1 MLLNYLKIALRTML
15 RYKSFSVINI
25 LGLTIGLT
33 AFLGISLY
41 VADELSFD
49 SFHENK
55 DRIYRSLTS
64 AEWDGRTVKWGGS
77 PNLLAPTAM
86 KEIPEVEKA
95 TRYFHHNFGSMA
107 FVSTETENFTEQN
120 LYFADPEFLDIFTLP
135 IIKGAARAK
144 LIDRPGTVIIS
155 ERAAEKYFDTSDPIG
170 KVLTIDNNMKLEV
183 TGVYKTLPANSF
195 FQAEMIASFSSNW
208 FGQDRNQSWGNA
220 SFDSF
225 FLLHEGVSQDAAYEK
240 MTAMLLKN
248 VPADRQ
254 WFKISLQPL
263 SDIRLHS
270 GDLDPTADRRVY
282 GDYKQVKILIGLAT
296 IILLIASV
304 NYMNLSTAQSQRRN
318 KEVGIV
324 KTLGGTFSQLTRRF
338 YLEASVFVGASLLIS
353 LAAFGFLLPM
363 FNALS
368 GKAITMEFI
377 SSSWFWLGFIS
388 IWIILTV
395 LAGLYPALY
404 LSSFSPKLVLQKTSA
419 SGSQAFM
426 RKGLVVFQ
434 FSVSII
440 LIICSV
446 VFYQQMNFIRNKKLG
461 YQPEQVVAVM
471 TTPVKDRDQAVSLKT
486 SYEALGDVVSVSRT
500 QSYPGMSTSS
510 RNILRDGESEESG
523 GGSLLLTMRATHEI
537 LSVLNIKL
545 LAGKTLPE
553 TKDPNDTT
561 VQVVVNKATVD
572 YLGLSPEE
580 AIGKRVNIQGFNEM
594 TDIVGVTED
603 FHFTTLRQQISPF
616 CFHNSTQTESY
627 SYLLVK
633 VNTANL
639 SGTIKQLENIYTK
652 NVAASFEYTFLD
664 QHLNSL
670 YRAEQNLGRVVMVF
684 AGLAIFVA
692 CLGLYAL
699 AAFTAEQRTKE
710 IGIRKVLG
718 ASVSH
723 VVGMLSRDFM
733 ILVIIAFVIGIPV
746 GYYMMDK
753 WLESF
758 AYKTDITVVV
768 FLSAGLISML
778 IAGVTV
784 SFESFRAARTNPVE
798 SLRSE

>member
-15 RYKSFSVINI
+15 RYKSFSVINV

-41 VADELSFD
+41 VIDELSYD
-49 SFHENK
+49 NFHENK

-64 AEWDGRTVKWGGS
+64 SEWDGRTVKWGGS

-95 TRYFHHNFGSMA
+95 TRYFHHNFGSIA
-107 FVSTETENFTEQN
+107 FVSTETENFTEKN
-120 LYFADPEFLDIFTLP
+120 LYFADPEFLDIFTIPVL
-135 IIKGAARAK
+135 KGAEKSK

-155 ERAAEKYFDTSDPIG
+155 ERAAEKYFDTQDPIG
-170 KVLTIDNNMKLEV
+170 QVLTIDNGMKLEV
-183 TGVYKTLPANSF
+183 TGVYRTMPSNSF
-195 FQAEMIASFSSNW
+195 FQADLIASFSSNW

-248 VPADRQ
+248 IPADRQ
-254 WFKISLQPL
+254 WFKVSLQPL
-263 SDIRLHS
+263 TEIRLHS

-282 GDYKQVKILIGLAT
+282 GDYKQVKIMIGLASV
-296 IILLIASV
+296 ILLIASV
-304 NYMNLSTAQSQRRN
+304 NYMNLATAQSQRRN

-324 KTLGGTFSQLTRRF
+324 KTLGGTFAQLTRRF
-338 YLEASVFVGASLLIS
+338 YLEAAVFVAASLTLS
-353 LAAFGFLLPM
+353 LAAFTLLLPM
-363 FNALS
+363 FNKLS
-368 GKAITMEFI
+368 GKSITIDFMYTA
-377 SSSWFWLGFIS
+377 WFWLGLVAV
-388 IWIILTV
+388 WILLTV

-404 LSSFSPKLVLQKTSA
+404 LSSFSPKLVLQKTSG
-419 SGSQAFM
+419 SGSQALM

-446 VFYQQMNFIRNKKLG
+446 VFYQQMNFIKNKKLG

-471 TTPVKDRDQAVSLKT
+471 TTPAKDRDQVLAVKTAYESL
-486 SYEALGDVVSVSRT
+486 SDVVSVTRA
-500 QSYPGMSTSS
+500 QAYPGMSTSS
-510 RNILRDGESEESG
+510 RTILRDGESEESG
-523 GGSLLLTMRATHEI
+523 SGSLFLTTKATHEI

-545 LAGKTLPE
+545 LAGKSLPE

-572 YLGLSPEE
+572 FLGLSPED
-580 AIGKRVNIQGFNEM
+580 AIGKRVRVQGFNEL

-603 FHFTTLRQQISPF
+603 FHFTSLRQEISPF
-616 CFHNSTQTESY
+616 CFHNSNQSENY
-627 SYLLVK
+627 NYLLVK

-639 SGTIKQLENIYTK
+639 SGAIKQLENVYKK
-652 NVAASFEYTFLD
+652 NVTASFQYTFLD

-670 YRAEQNLGRVVMVF
+670 YRSEQNLSRVVMVF

-710 IGIRKVLG
+710 IGIRKVMG

-723 VVGMLSRDFM
+723 VVLMLSRDFM
-733 ILVIIAFVIGIPV
+733 RLVLIAFVIGIPA
-746 GYYMMDK
+746 GYYLMNK
-753 WLESF
+753 WLQGF
-758 AYKTDITVVV
+758 AYKIDITLIV
-768 FLSAGLISML
+768 FVAAGLISVL
-778 IAGVTV
+778 IAGFTV
-784 SFESFRAARTNPVE
+784 SFESLRAANANPVK